1 MIKEIE
7 SLPDVSFIDNLQLED
22 VELQMI
28 KDYQDRYKEI
38 TGEDVVLSRADPEAL
53 ILYACAI

>member
-38 TGEDVVLSRADPEAL
+38 T
-53 ILYACAI
+53 